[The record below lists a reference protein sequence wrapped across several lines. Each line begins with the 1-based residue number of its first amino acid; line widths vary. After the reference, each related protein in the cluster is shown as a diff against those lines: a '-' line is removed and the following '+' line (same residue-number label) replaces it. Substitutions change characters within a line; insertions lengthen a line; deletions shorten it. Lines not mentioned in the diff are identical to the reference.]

1 MAKKI
6 QSLEERKCIR
16 ADIDTKWW
24 KGKQRK
30 EKRERERK
38 RRFKDR
44 EEAKRESLCE
54 RGMDI
59 EREGVLEKIEK
70 QRERKREREREREGK
85 EKKKEK

>member
-38 RRFKDR
+38 RR
-44 EEAKRESLCE
+44 
-54 RGMDI
+54 
-59 EREGVLEKIEK
+59 EREGLKTERK
-70 QRERKREREREREGK
+70 QREKVCVRGK
-85 EKKKEK
+85 WT